1 MDKNDKSSWSG
12 FKYAM
17 CNESMQDES
26 FESQCKVIAR
36 TGYQAI
42 EIAPFTL
49 VREGVGEITAQERR
63 QLLSVIR
70 DHGLV
75 CNGLHWL
82 LTPPPHG
89 LHFTTPDTALRQ
101 KSVAYLHQL
110 IDFCGDLEGEVMIFG
125 SPKQRST
132 DGIPVAEARKYF
144 VEGLV
149 QVADHARQRGLK
161 VLVEHLD
168 RTQSD
173 VVNTLS
179 EAAEL
184 VAQVGHPAIQ
194 MMFDFHN
201 TADETEPLAT
211 LLRRFYDDLWHV
223 HVQEMDGRYL
233 GTGSSAT
240 DFVQAFQTLKDL
252 GYDRWVS
259 LEVFDFTPGG
269 QRIAEESMRVLKEIE
284 SKLS

>member
-1 MDKNDKSSWSG
+1 MAKNAKGGWGG
-12 FKYAM
+12 FMYAM

-26 FESQCKVIAR
+26 FENQCKVIAQA
-36 TGYQAI
+36 GYQGI

-49 VREGVGEITAQERR
+49 VREGVGEITAAKRR
-63 QLLSVIR
+63 QLLTVIK

-101 KSVAYLHQL
+101 KSVGYLNQL
-110 IDFCGDLEGEVMIFG
+110 IDFCGDLEGELMIFG

-132 DGIPVAEARKYF
+132 DGIPVAEAKKYF
-144 VEGLV
+144 AEGLA
-149 QVADHARQRGLK
+149 QVADHAQQRGVK

-168 RTQSD
+168 RMQSD

-184 VAQVGHPAIQ
+184 VAAVGHPAIQ

-201 TADETEPLAT
+201 TADEIKPLAS
-211 LLRRFYDDLWHV
+211 LLRQFYDAIWHV
-223 HVQEMDGRYL
+223 HVQEMDGKHL
-233 GTGSSAT
+233 GTGSGAT
-240 DFVQAFQTLKDL
+240 DFVQAFQVLKDL

-259 LEVFDFTPGG
+259 LEVFDFAPGG
-269 QRIAEESMRVLKEIE
+269 QRIAEASMRILKEIE
-284 SKLS
+284 SKLT

>member
-1 MDKNDKSSWSG
+1 MDRNVKGSWSG

-17 CNESMQDES
+17 CNESVQDEP
-26 FESQCKVIAR
+26 FEHQCKVITQA
-36 TGYQAI
+36 GYQAI

-49 VREGVGEITAQERR
+49 VREGVGEITAAERR
-63 QLLSVIR
+63 QLLTAIK
-70 DHGLV
+70 DNGLV

-110 IDFCGDLEGEVMIFG
+110 IDFCSDLEGEVMIFG

-132 DGIPVAEARKYF
+132 DGIPVAEAKKYF
-144 VEGLV
+144 AEGLA
-149 QVADHARQRGLK
+149 QVADHAQQRGVK

-184 VAQVGHPAIQ
+184 VAAVGHPAIQ

-201 TADETEPLAT
+201 TADETQPLAA
-211 LLRRFYDDLWHV
+211 LLRQFYDAIWHV
-223 HVQEMDGRYL
+223 HVQEMDGKYL

-240 DFVQAFQTLKDL
+240 DFVQAFQVLKDL

-259 LEVFDFTPGG
+259 LEVFDFAPGG
-269 QRIAEESMRVLKEIE
+269 QRIAEASMRVLKEIE
-284 SKLS
+284 SKLT

>member
-1 MDKNDKSSWSG
+1 MDRNAKGSWSG

-17 CNESMQDES
+17 CNESMQDEP
-26 FESQCKVIAR
+26 FEHQCKVIAQA
-36 TGYQAI
+36 GYKAI

-49 VREGVGEITAQERR
+49 VREGVGEITAGERR
-63 QLLSVIR
+63 QLLTVIK

-89 LHFTTPDTALRQ
+89 LHFTTADAALRQ
-101 KSVAYLHQL
+101 KSVAYLRQL

-132 DGIPVAEARKYF
+132 DGIPVT
-144 VEGLV
+144 
-149 QVADHARQRGLK
+149 

-168 RTQSD
+168 RSQSD

-184 VAQVGHPAIQ
+184 VAAVGHPAIQ

-201 TADETEPLAT
+201 TADETEPLAA
-211 LLRRFYDDLWHV
+211 LLRQFYKAIWHV

-233 GTGSSAT
+233 GTGSSAA
-240 DFVQAFQTLKDL
+240 DFVHVFQVLKDL
-252 GYDRWVS
+252 GYARWVS
-259 LEVFDFTPGG
+259 LEVFDFAPGG
-269 QRIAEESMRVLKEIE
+269 QRIAEASMRVLKEIE
-284 SKLS
+284 SKLT

>member
-1 MDKNDKSSWSG
+1 MDRKAKGSWSG

-26 FESQCKVIAR
+26 FEHQCQVIAR
-36 TGYQAI
+36 AGYQAI

-63 QLLSVIR
+63 QLLTVIK

-82 LTPPPHG
+82 LTPPPQG
-89 LHFTTPDTALRQ
+89 LHFTTADTALRQ
-101 KSVAYLHQL
+101 KSVAYLRQL

-132 DGIPVAEARKYF
+132 EGIPVAEAKKYF
-144 VEGLV
+144 AEGLA
-149 QVADHARQRGLK
+149 QVAGRAQQRGVK

-184 VAQVGHPAIQ
+184 VAAVGHPAIQ

-201 TADETEPLAT
+201 TADETEPLAS
-211 LLRRFYDDLWHV
+211 LLRQFYDAIWHV

-240 DFVQAFQTLKDL
+240 DFVQVFQVLKDQEY
-252 GYDRWVS
+252 GRWVS
-259 LEVFDFTPGG
+259 LEVFDFAPGG
-269 QRIAEESMRVLKEIE
+269 QRIAEASMRVLNEIE
-284 SKLS
+284 SKLT